1 MLGQKKFQPKIIY
14 NISLEGLVPP
24 DDFYR
29 RLESLLDLRFVYQ
42 ECKNLYGKTGNP
54 SIDPVVFF
62 KLNIFGFFE
71 NIISDRDLIRKANDR
86 LSIRYFLGYDI
97 DEKLP
102 WHSTISRT
110 RSLIKKEVFEKI
122 FEMVLERCNDAGLI
136 EGKHQ
141 SIDST
146 LVKANASM
154 DSLERKEPVL
164 TVKEFINKSY
174 EENQDDREKVKKEEK
189 AEDNI
194 DDKGNKSPE
203 LTIEKK
209 CKRDQEIISHQ
220 KKDRNKKYYSKTD
233 PDSRV
238 ATKPGTPVGLYYLT
252 HYASDSKFR
261 VITDVLTI
269 YADIK
274 DSRELI
280 NVYERSAERL
290 NKLGL
295 TIEEVSA
302 DKGYCSG
309 SNLRTLEQCG
319 VTPFIPSAEHHSKGF
334 PVDDFIYNEEEDAFT
349 CPQNK
354 RLKFSTLDKDA
365 KRYCAKIKDCQG
377 CPLKEQCCPDT
388 KMKIINRTIYYK
400 EYDRLKKRMRTWA
413 ARKAKI
419 IRQTVA
425 ESLFAEAK
433 GNHGLR
439 KFMTLG
445 VDNAQKKSYLIATVQ
460 NLKRLMKE
468 IGKRQKRGPQLN
480 RNLKKRELLNFI
492 IPSFSGELNLN

>member
-1 MLGQKKFQPKIIY
+1 MLGQKKFQPKIVY
-14 NISLEGLVPP
+14 NLSLEELVPA

-29 RLESLLDLRFVYQ
+29 RLESVLDLRFVYQ

-62 KLNIFGFFE
+62 KLNLFGFFE

-122 FEMVLERCNDAGLI
+122 FDRVLEKCNEAGLV

-154 DSLERKEPVL
+154 SSMERKEPVL
-164 TVKEFINKSY
+164 SVKEFIDKSY
-174 EENQDDREKVKKEEK
+174 EENQDDWEKTKQKEKEE
-189 AEDNI
+189 DNSI
-194 DDKGNKSPE
+194 TEKGNNSTE
-203 LTIEKK
+203 LKLENRS
-209 CKRDQEIISHQ
+209 KRD
-220 KKDRNKKYYSKTD
+220 KKDQQKDINKNYYSRTD

-238 ATKPGTPVGLYYLT
+238 ATKPGTPKGLYYLT
-252 HYASDSKFR
+252 HYASDNKHR
-261 VITDVLTI
+261 VITDVLTT

-274 DSRELI
+274 DSRELM
-280 NVYERSAERL
+280 NVYERSAKRL

-295 TIEEVSA
+295 IIEEVSA

-309 SNLRTLEQCG
+309 SNLRELEQCG
-319 VTPFIPSAEHHSKGF
+319 VTPFIPSAEHNSKGF
-334 PVDDFIYNEEEDAFT
+334 PVEDFIYNEEEDTFT

-354 RLKFSTLDKDA
+354 KLNFSTFDRDS
-365 KRYCAKIKDCQG
+365 KRYCAKVKDCRG
-377 CPLKEQCCPDT
+377 CPLKEQCCPES
-388 KMKIINRTIYYK
+388 KMKIITRTIYYK
-400 EYDRLKKRMRTWA
+400 EYDRLKDRMRTWA
-413 ARKAKI
+413 ARRARI

-425 ESLFAEAK
+425 EGLFAEAK

-439 KFMTLG
+439 KFMSLG
-445 VDNAQKKSYLIATVQ
+445 IDNAQKKSYLIATVQ
-460 NLKRLMKE
+460 NLKRLMKYT
-468 IGKRQKRGPQLN
+468 GNRLKKASLLN
-480 RNLKKRELLNFI
+480 KNLKMGELLNFI
-492 IPSFSGELNLN
+492 SPNFSDAININ